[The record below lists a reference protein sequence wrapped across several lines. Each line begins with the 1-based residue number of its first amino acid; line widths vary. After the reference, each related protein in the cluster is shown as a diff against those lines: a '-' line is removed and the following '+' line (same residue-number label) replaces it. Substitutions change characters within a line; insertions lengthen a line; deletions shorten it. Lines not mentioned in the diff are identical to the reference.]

1 MKYVKIRAKDYNEA
15 MQKLRSEYGDDA
27 IPISH
32 KYIKDGGFF
41 NSKLFAKELVELTAG
56 VQERKAEPKNST
68 GGRKFDVTVGDTPVS
83 SKDAVNRLK
92 FALERHGAGKDDE
105 NTLDSL
111 NKTIDA
117 MNDNL
122 SGIKAAGPEKRIVR
136 DDDSGYNDTEPLAAK
151 KTDAVQ
157 RSDKTEDDNIRA
169 DKFEKEFTELKST
182 LNRLIDER
190 EGVRKGASGESNV
203 LLDKYTEILKDNDFD
218 SDACSSFMAELKN
231 SVSNDDLMDEVKI
244 EKSLKELLK
253 SRIVTT
259 GPLKTG
265 NKKKIVMFVGPTGV
279 GKTTTMAKLG
289 AIHSL
294 REGQKVVFI
303 TIDNY
308 RIAATEQLKKYAEIM
323 RIPIYAIN
331 DHKEFKS
338 VIAREKADI
347 ILIDTSGRSHR
358 NEMKIS
364 EIKSFADLIDYDFD
378 KVLCVSA
385 NTKKR
390 DLEDIFQS
398 FDVVSYDSVAI
409 TKVDETSYIG
419 NVVDVADK
427 YNKPISYFTNGQ
439 EVPNDIEVADSDKI
453 VDMMIGN
460 VNK

>member
-1 MKYVKIRAKDYNEA
+1 MRYVKIRGKDYNEA
-15 MQKLRSEYGDDA
+15 MQKLRTDYGDDA

-32 KYIKDGGFF
+32 KYIKEGGLF

-56 VQERKAEPKNST
+56 VQDRKPELRNAT
-68 GGRKFDVTVGDTPVS
+68 GGSKIDIRVGDTAVS
-83 SKDAVNRLK
+83 GKDAVNRLRT
-92 FALERHGAGKDDE
+92 ALERHGTGKPEKE
-105 NTLDSL
+105 NALDSL
-111 NKTIDA
+111 NKSIDA
-117 MNDNL
+117 MNDSL
-122 SGIKAAGPEKRIVR
+122 TGIAKPVPEKEHQVSARVEVPVQVKNSE
-136 DDDSGYNDTEPLAAK
+136 DKQKPQAA
-151 KTDAVQ
+151 A
-157 RSDKTEDDNIRA
+157 NPAPA
-169 DKFEKEFTELKST
+169 DFEKEFAELKST
-182 LNRLIDER
+182 ITRLISEKEKLKEGRCSEENPVLER
-190 EGVRKGASGESNV
+190 CN
-203 LLDKYTEILKDNDFD
+203 EILRENDFD
-218 SDACSSFMAELKN
+218 NDTCENVMRELKN
-231 SVSNDDLMDEVKI
+231 SVSSVDLKDEVKI

-259 GPLKTG
+259 GPLKNG

-294 REGQKVVFI
+294 REGQRVVFI

-323 RIPIYAIN
+323 QIPTYAIN
-331 DHKEFKS
+331 DQKEFKT

-364 EIKSFADLIDYDFD
+364 EIKSFADLIEYDFE
-378 KVLCVSA
+378 KILCVSA

-398 FDVVSYDSVAI
+398 FDVVSYDSVVI
-409 TKVDETSYIG
+409 TKVDETSTIG

-453 VDMMIGN
+453 VDMMMGN
-460 VNK
+460 VNR